1 MNSVIKKLEN
11 YVNKILSK
19 DEHTLHKL
27 KKINNK
33 VIVFKFLNTKIKLY
47 VIPVINGLSIS
58 MTSKRKAD
66 VLINT
71 TPSNFIKMLLSSR
84 YNVSGTPVD
93 MQVEGDISIA
103 HDFEK
108 IMRDL
113 EIDIEDPMSNLLG
126 DTLSYQIV
134 RFTRRIGEVS
144 LKSSEIMIKN
154 LSEYLKFEVEML
166 PDELL
171 IDEFLKEVDSIRND
185 VERVSQRI
193 DNCSLLITNKEK
205 K

>member
-1 MNSVIKKLEN
+1 MNFVIKKLEN

-171 IDEFLKEVDSIRND
+171 VDEFLKEVDSIRND

-193 DNCSLLITNKEK
+193 DNCNLLIKNKEK

>member
-1 MNSVIKKLEN
+1 MNFVIKKLEN

-108 IMRDL
+108 IMRGL

>member
-1 MNSVIKKLEN
+1 MNSAIKKLEN

>member
-1 MNSVIKKLEN
+1 MNIVIKKIEN
-11 YVNKILSK
+11 YINKILSK
-19 DEHTLHKL
+19 DEYTLHQL

-33 VIVFKFLNTKIKLY
+33 VIVFKFSNTKIKIY
-47 VIPVINGLSIS
+47 IIPVINGLSIS

-66 VLINT
+66 VLKNT

>member
-1 MNSVIKKLEN
+1 MNFVIKKLEN

>member
-1 MNSVIKKLEN
+1 MNIVIKKIEN
-11 YVNKILSK
+11 YINKILSK
-19 DEHTLHKL
+19 DEHTLRQL

-33 VIVFKFLNTKIKLY
+33 VIVFKFSNTKIKIY
-47 VIPVINGLSIS
+47 IIPVINGLSIS

-66 VLINT
+66 VLINS

-84 YNVSGTPVD
+84 YNVSGTPID

-103 HDFEK
+103 NDFEK
-108 IMRDL
+108 IMRNL
-113 EIDIEDPMSNLLG
+113 EIDIEDPMSNLIG
-126 DTLSYQIV
+126 DTLSYQFI
-134 RFTRRIGEVS
+134 RIIRRIREAS
-144 LKSSEIMIKN
+144 LKSSEIIIKD

-171 IDEFLKEVDSIRND
+171 VDEFLKEVDSIRND

-193 DNCSLLITNKEK
+193 DNCYLLITKKEQK
-205 K
+205 

>member
-1 MNSVIKKLEN
+1 
-11 YVNKILSK
+11 
-19 DEHTLHKL
+19 
-27 KKINNK
+27 
-33 VIVFKFLNTKIKLY
+33 
-47 VIPVINGLSIS
+47 

>member
-1 MNSVIKKLEN
+1 MNIVIKKIEN
-11 YVNKILSK
+11 YINKILSK
-19 DEHTLHKL
+19 DEHTLHQL

-66 VLINT
+66 VLINS

-84 YNVSGTPVD
+84 YNVSGTPID

-103 HDFEK
+103 NDFEK
-108 IMRDL
+108 IMRNL
-113 EIDIEDPMSNLLG
+113 EIDIEDPMSNLIG
-126 DTLSYQIV
+126 DTLSYQFI
-134 RFTRRIGEVS
+134 RIIRRIREAS
-144 LKSSEIMIKN
+144 LKSSEIIIKD

-171 IDEFLKEVDSIRND
+171 VDEFLKEVDSIRND

-193 DNCSLLITNKEK
+193 DNCYLLITKKEQK
-205 K
+205 